1 MKKSLICAALLAA
14 CLMVPVEPARAG
26 TERHAVTVS
35 QGVGFWTNATPS
47 GTPSE
52 PVFVPTHLIVPG
64 TVATTSAVT
73 TVVIAGVHTNGLG
86 AAKTV
91 AANDRLVQL
100 GTNMVPLLEGD
111 IVRMTSSYTNE
122 SGTGYV
128 IGQRRQP

>member
-1 MKKSLICAALLAA
+1 MNKSLICAALTAA
-14 CLMVPVEPARAG
+14 CLMVPSEPARAG
-26 TERHAVTVS
+26 TERQTVAVS
-35 QGVGFWTNATPS
+35 QGVGSWTNNVPA
-47 GTPSE
+47 GTPRE
-52 PVFVPTHLIVPG
+52 PVFVPTHLFVPG
-64 TVATTSAVT
+64 SAGTTSAVT
-73 TVVIAGVHTNGLG
+73 TVVITGVHTNGLG